1 MSCSPRLAIL
11 SSGVLAGRK
20 LKSRLVKRGQLAA
33 SRLGIIPDMKSDA
46 KRVLKV
52 TKAKPSKEYANL
64 LRQLWKEGHERVT
77 ASILETRKVEK
88 ERGKSPL

>member
-1 MSCSPRLAIL
+1 LLLNPADGTRFIGTESCEF
-11 SSGVLAGRK
+11 GC
-20 LKSRLVKRGQLAA
+20 LVKRGQLAA
-33 SRLGIIPDMKSDA
+33 SRLGIIPGMKSDA
-46 KRVLKV
+46 RRVLKV